1 MVRLATR
8 QQRQRPLRWVLP
20 RPFHRTL
27 KAALQ
32 SAGIGIALAPELR
45 RVIRQLLDSPETIG
59 ASRDDIISSLRLALV
74 ESAMELGFAPGPERN
89 ELLARMV
96 AVCQDEVFAA
106 KRS

>member
-8 QQRQRPLRWVLP
+8 QRPRATRWVLP

-32 SAGIGIALAPELR
+32 TAGVGIALAPELR
-45 RVIRQLLDSPETIG
+45 RVVRQILDSPDAVG
-59 ASRDDIISSLRLALV
+59 VSRDDLMSSLRLALV
-74 ESAMELGFAPGPERN
+74 EAAMELGFPPGHERN

-96 AVCQDEVFAA
+96 AVCQDEVFS
-106 KRS
+106 RR

>member
-8 QQRQRPLRWVLP
+8 QQQRAGRWILP

-32 SAGIGIALAPELR
+32 SAGVGIALGPELKR
-45 RVIRQLLDSPETIG
+45 LVRHILDSPDVVG
-59 ASRDDIISSLRLALV
+59 VSRDDLMSSLRLALV
-74 ESAMELGFAPGPERN
+74 EAAMELGFPPGAERN

-96 AVCQDEVFAA
+96 AVCQDELYTA
-106 KRS
+106 KRR

>member
-8 QQRQRPLRWVLP
+8 QRTRSVRWALP

-32 SAGIGIALAPELR
+32 SAGVGIALAPELR
-45 RVIRQLLDSPETIG
+45 RVVRQLVESPEIIG
-59 ASRDDIISSLRLALV
+59 VSRDEIMSSLRLALV
-74 ESAMELGFAPGPERN
+74 EAAMELGFPPGPERN

-96 AVCQDEVFAA
+96 AVCQDEIYSFNP
-106 KRS
+106 R

>member
-8 QQRQRPLRWVLP
+8 QQQRTTRWALP

-32 SAGIGIALAPELR
+32 SAGTGIARPPELR
-45 RVIRQLLDSPETIG
+45 RIIRQIVDSPEALG
-59 ASRDDIISSLRLALV
+59 VSRDELMSSLRLALV
-74 ESAMELGFAPGPERN
+74 EAAMELGFAPGAERN

-96 AVCQDEVFAA
+96 AVCHDEAYSQ
-106 KRS
+106 RR

>member
-8 QQRQRPLRWVLP
+8 QQPRNLRWTLP

-27 KAALQ
+27 KGALQ
-32 SAGIGIALAPELR
+32 SAGIGSALAPELR

-59 ASRDDIISSLRLALV
+59 VPRDDVMSSLRLALV
-74 ESAMELGFAPGPERN
+74 EAAMELQLPPGAERN

-96 AVCQDEVFAA
+96 AVCQDEMNS
-106 KRS
+106 RPGRL